1 MPKDEARELLI
12 HMHICAS
19 TQNLHAVSFIEP
31 RLKTKVALVD
41 STDLVTEDRQADTC
55 SSLASVL
62 TLNGGLTSPG
72 IPPLERILRTPISPS
87 CQGGNLQEVTQ
98 IGRELVKF

>member
-1 MPKDEARELLI
+1 MLSQAIVAELGFKLKQVISRVCALNYWAIVPKDEARELLI

-41 STDLVTEDRQADTC
+41 STDLVTEDRQAD
-55 SSLASVL
+55 
-62 TLNGGLTSPG
+62 
-72 IPPLERILRTPISPS
+72 
-87 CQGGNLQEVTQ
+87 
-98 IGRELVKF
+98 K

>member
-31 RLKTKVALVD
+31 RLKTKVTLVD
-41 STDLVTEDRQADTC
+41 STDLVTEDRQAD
-55 SSLASVL
+55 
-62 TLNGGLTSPG
+62 
-72 IPPLERILRTPISPS
+72 
-87 CQGGNLQEVTQ
+87 
-98 IGRELVKF
+98 K